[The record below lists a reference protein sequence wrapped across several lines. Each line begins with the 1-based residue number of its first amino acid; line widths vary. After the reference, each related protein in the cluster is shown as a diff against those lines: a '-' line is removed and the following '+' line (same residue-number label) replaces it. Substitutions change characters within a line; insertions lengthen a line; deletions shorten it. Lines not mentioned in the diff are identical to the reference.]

1 MQTENTGNTSP
12 NSAFKSKVNP
22 EPDPHDMTISTLKY
36 ESDVKAHKAIE
47 KLASVSHDA
56 WQYWSMSIM
65 RDLDELI
72 TLIIELDRIVSALDT
87 ENYPN
92 SSYHL
97 SATNLIKK
105 HNERNARWQKQ
116 WVAYKHL
123 PEEVKET
130 DRIWAKK
137 AYTTMKENP
146 K

>member
-1 MQTENTGNTSP
+1 MKSENKESTSP

-22 EPDPHDMTISTLKY
+22 EPDPHDMSISVFKY
-36 ESDVKAHKAIE
+36 ESDVKAYKAIE
-47 KLASVSHDA
+47 KLAVVDHDQ
-56 WQYWSMSIM
+56 WQYWSMQIM
-65 RDLDELI
+65 KDLDELI
-72 TLIIELDRIVSALDT
+72 MVIAEQDKA
-87 ENYPN
+87 
-92 SSYHL
+92 L
-97 SATNLIKK
+97 SAYYTESSHLHQKANDMIKK

-130 DRIWAKK
+130 DRVWAKK